1 MITRWFWLVFG
12 CLALALAV
20 AGAILPLLPTTPF
33 LLLAAWAFARSSP
46 RLEAW
51 LLDHAHF
58 GPVIA
63 DWRREG
69 AVSRSVKRTA
79 VLVMAA
85 TLLGGWL
92 VGLSLVILGVQFV
105 VFAVVATFLVGRP
118 EPRAARPEGR
128 SE

>member
-1 MITRWFWLVFG
+1 MITRWFWLAFG

-69 AVSRSVKRTA
+69 AVSRRVKRTA
-79 VLVMAA
+79 VLVMGA

-92 VGLSLVILGVQFV
+92 VGLSLVILGIQLAVFV
-105 VFAVVATFLVGRP
+105 VVATFLVGRP
-118 EPRAARPEGR
+118 EPRAVRPEGR